1 MKQRKTMHFLHLI
14 MTFLTGGIW
23 LLPWVWCATSNSRYN
38 AQIAFNTQQDILEE
52 LKKQNRG
59 VY

>member
-1 MKQRKTMHFLHLI
+1 MKQRKTMHFLHFI
-14 MTFLTGGIW
+14 LTV
-23 LLPWVWCATSNSRYN
+23 LFVPWCLVWIWCATSNSRYN
-38 AQIAFNTQQDILEE
+38 AQIAFNTQQDILKE